1 MYQTPQNQNVSN
13 WLMAQYKKQI
23 EMDKKFEYG
32 DPLPM
37 AIFPQAI
44 RLGTQLPNV
53 VDGTKA
59 QHLVAGVGRG
69 YCCDEC
75 ASGRRCGGIDVSRF
89 VGMGNAINSI
99 NGIRPSSSAGQQSYT
114 PANVEKMAGGSQMS
128 VVDLA
133 NEERGSMD
141 MLRQPR
147 KDAPLDTVVDKLQGS
162 GWFDV
167 LASKITGIR
176 PSGGKRGRKKKVVV
190 DEEKVE
196 EEKKNASGSGWF
208 YDLMSGKTPS
218 GGRRRK
224 MTAEEK
230 QQWAQKMKE
239 ARMKKKS
246 GGSQSIV
253 GGQTIVGGVKKYV
266 KGSNKKL
273 GAGQMPSVNT
283 ETAKST
289 RNNAVGGRKKM
300 TMEERKAWG
309 AKMKALREAKRNK
322 K

>member
-13 WLMAQYKKQI
+13 WLMSQYQKQI
-23 EMDKKFEYG
+23 AMDKKFEYG
-32 DPLPM
+32 DPQPM

-44 RLGTQLPNV
+44 RLGALLPSV
-53 VDGTKA
+53 SDGTKE
-59 QHLVAGVGRG
+59 QHIVAGVGRG
-69 YCCDEC
+69 SCCDDC
-75 ASGRRCGGIDVSRF
+75 ASGKMCGGIDVSRF
-89 VGMGNAINSI
+89 VGSGNAIDSI
-99 NGIRPSSSAGQQSYT
+99 NGVRPSSSAGQQSYT

-147 KDAPLDTVVDKLQGS
+147 KDAPLDNVVNKIQG
-162 GWFDV
+162 G
-167 LASKITGIR
+167 R
-176 PSGGKRGRKKKVVV
+176 RRKKKVVV
-190 DEEKVE
+190 E
-196 EEKKNASGSGWF
+196 EEKLEEANVEEVK
-208 YDLMSGKTPS
+208 KS

-239 ARMKKKS
+239 ARMKKR
-246 GGSQSIV
+246 
-253 GGQTIVGGVKKYV
+253 GGQSIVGGVKKYV

-300 TMEERKAWG
+300 SVEERKAFG
-309 AKMKALREAKRNK
+309 ERMKKAREAKRNK

>member
-13 WLMAQYKKQI
+13 WLMSQYQKQI
-23 EMDKKFEYG
+23 TMDKKFEYG

-44 RLGTQLPNV
+44 RLGAQLPSV
-53 VDGTKA
+53 SDGTKA

-69 YCCDEC
+69 SCCDDC
-75 ASGRRCGGIDVSRF
+75 AGGKMCGGIDVSRF
-89 VGMGNAINSI
+89 VGMGNAIDSI
-99 NGIRPSSSAGQQSYT
+99 NGVRPSSSAGQQSYT
-114 PANVEKMAGGSQMS
+114 PANVEKMAGGESPAS
-128 VVDLA
+128 IKDLA
-133 NEERGSMD
+133 NEERGSMG

-147 KDAPLDTVVDKLQGS
+147 KDAPLESVVNKLQG
-162 GWFDV
+162 
-167 LASKITGIR
+167 
-176 PSGGKRGRKKKVVV
+176 GKRRRKKKVVV
-190 DEEKVE
+190 EEEKVE
-196 EEKKNASGSGWF
+196 ENVEEAKK
-208 YDLMSGKTPS
+208 S

-239 ARMKKKS
+239 ARMKKR
-246 GGSQSIV
+246 

-273 GAGQMPSVNT
+273 GAGQLPSVNT

-300 TMEERKAWG
+300 SLEERKAWG
-309 AKMKALREAKRNK
+309 AKMKALREAKKNK